1 MRCQKL
7 NWTRTCWRTLYERL
21 LILSPCS
28 KDYSFLE
35 YFSSRA
41 DDIGREVYIFNL
53 TRDTNYAAATL
64 NISLNIYD
72 FSDPVTC
79 S

>member
-1 MRCQKL
+1 M
-7 NWTRTCWRTLYERL
+7 
-21 LILSPCS
+21 
-28 KDYSFLE
+28 
-35 YFSSRA
+35 
-41 DDIGREVYIFNL
+41 GREVYIFNL
-53 TRDTNYAAATL
+53 TRYTNYAAATL